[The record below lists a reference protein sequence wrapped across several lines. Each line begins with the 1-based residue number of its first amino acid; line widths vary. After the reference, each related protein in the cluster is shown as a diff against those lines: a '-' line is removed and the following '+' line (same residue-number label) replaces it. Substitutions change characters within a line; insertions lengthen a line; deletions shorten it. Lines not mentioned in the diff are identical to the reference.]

1 MIKLALFDVDGTLIE
16 DGSFHGRFQYALKKV
31 FGVDLKPG
39 VVAPTGLTDPGTV
52 KYLAIPSGVAEETYM
67 QNIDK
72 VMAAELEYVA
82 STRDTEKITLRP
94 GVLALLTELKSRGV
108 KLVLVTGSTTA
119 MARIKLEKAG
129 VFNMFDMGSFGDQI
143 MNRNE
148 LIQIALRKYR
158 EKFGEIASKEI
169 MYFGDTPYDVEGAHA
184 AGLRIIAT
192 GTKRHSASE
201 LASLGA
207 EFPFDDMSDT
217 NKILQILDS

>member
-16 DGSFHGRFQYALKKV
+16 DGSFHGRFQYGLKKV
-31 FGVDLKPG
+31 FGVDLKPD
-39 VVAPTGLTDPGTV
+39 VVAPTGLNDPGTA
-52 KYLAIPSGVAEETYM
+52 KYLAIRCGVKEAVYM

-72 VMAAELEYVA
+72 VMDAELEYVE
-82 STRDTEKITLRP
+82 STKATEKITLRP
-94 GVLALLTELKSRGV
+94 GVLALLTELKEKEV
-108 KLVLVTGSTTA
+108 KLVLVTGGTTA
-119 MARIKLEKAG
+119 MARIKLERAG
-129 VFNMFDMGSFGDQI
+129 IFEMFDLGSFGDQI

-148 LIQIALRKYR
+148 LIQVALHKYR
-158 EKFGEIASKEI
+158 EKFGEITSREI

-207 EFPFDDMSDT
+207 EFPLDDLSDT
-217 NKILQILDS
+217 KAVLEMLDS